1 MRGKRGQ
8 SWPRCLVR
16 KEFAL
21 HLSCSILQSS
31 RLVVG
36 MMFAATIQLLCL
48 CFGTEL
54 GIRLQSRS
62 VVGDQVAE
70 GASEVA
76 LESDCFFVVCCHREE
91 RFGVVRCMW
100 RNAFAFGSLGL
111 SDHQN

>member
-1 MRGKRGQ
+1 MT
-8 SWPRCLVR
+8 
-16 KEFAL
+16 
-21 HLSCSILQSS
+21 
-31 RLVVG
+31 
-36 MMFAATIQLLCL
+36 FAATIQLLCL

-54 GIRLQSRS
+54 GMRLQSRS

-91 RFGVVRCMW
+91 RLVVVRCTW

-111 SDHQN
+111 SDHGGDIQNTDVVTSKTDDDRLQTEIKTLYNPS